1 MCRKENKR
9 RKNIMRKISFTG
21 TGKRITKVVLAIIA
35 GMGLLL
41 AGTLFQGCISNRQLE
56 DKQLVVDRLEEQNSQ
71 YKTDLEALQEDYD
84 SLKRESNS
92 SNSKN
97 SAEVLELQQKIDQL
111 EAEKASFGEGTTEN
125 YILQVFYEDGNRYQ
139 VEEENWTFY
148 SDTMLQNPIG
158 NDLVIVSPVVKN
170 DEVKNGG
177 LTHHIYTVRTESGLV
192 YSAEEPRL
200 SQIE

>member
-1 MCRKENKR
+1 
-9 RKNIMRKISFTG
+9 MRKISFTG